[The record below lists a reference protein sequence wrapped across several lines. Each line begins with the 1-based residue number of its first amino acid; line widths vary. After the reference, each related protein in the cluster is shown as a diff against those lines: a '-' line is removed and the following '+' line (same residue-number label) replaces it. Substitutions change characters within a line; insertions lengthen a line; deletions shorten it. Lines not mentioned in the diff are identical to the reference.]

1 MRPFVLSPPPTSRTK
16 VAGALPVSVM
26 LRYGVGMVGA
36 QLFRDAPAAL
46 LPVFMTT
53 VLGVPAWIAGFA
65 ILCPKIWVIFCDP
78 LTGAWSDRRA
88 PTIGRTPFLVTGAIA
103 TSLGFLA
110 LFHVPALASPL
121 LSAALISLVYLLAMT
136 GFSAFSVPYL
146 AIAATLSSDPH
157 ERTKLLVFRLVFT
170 SIAIVAGVGF
180 AQPAVF
186 WFGGGAQGWRAMSWL
201 YAAICL
207 ASMLGCALGLRAVLK
222 ARPAGALDTSSLAT
236 RFAAAWRNQP
246 FRQLTIIHFIQTIAQ
261 ACAYTVV
268 AMVFIY
274 LVDRI
279 ALLPITMMAMSLSG
293 ILVQPLWLAV
303 SKRIGKIPLFTALC
317 IAWCVVTLSWLGID
331 WGENSRAVLP
341 VLGDTSVKEALIVVR
356 GMLLGVTNAG
366 FILLVTSLFTDTVYL
381 GGEQG
386 GAVEGSYAGLW
397 SASEKLAFAI
407 GPVIAGTVLTL
418 SGFVPSRTGPGVQST
433 SALFGILANYSI
445 IPIAFFVVSLCLVP
459 RYARSVREAEARL
472 SVERT

>member
-1 MRPFVLSPPPTSRTK
+1 MRLSVSNPSLAVPAVSSLP
-16 VAGALPVSVM
+16 LPVSVM

-36 QLFRDAPAAL
+36 QIFRDAPAAL

-53 VLGVPAWIAGFA
+53 VLGVPAWLAGFA
-65 ILCPKIWVIFCDP
+65 ILLPKVWVIFCDP

-88 PTIGRTPFLVTGAIA
+88 PTLGRTPFLATGAIA

-121 LSAALISLVYLLAMT
+121 ASAALVSLVFLLAMT

-146 AIAATLSSDPH
+146 AIAASLSTDPY
-157 ERTKLLVFRLVFT
+157 ERTKLLVFRLIFT
-170 SIAIVAGVGF
+170 SVAIIAGVGF

-201 YAAICL
+201 YAAICV
-207 ASMLGCALGLRAVLK
+207 ASMLGCTLGLRPVLK
-222 ARPAGALDTSSLAT
+222 ARPAPAADTSSLAQ

-246 FRQLTIIHFIQTIAQ
+246 FRQLTVIHFLQTIAQ

-279 ALLPITMMAMSLSG
+279 ALLPVTMMAMSICG
-293 ILVQPLWLAV
+293 IVAQPLWLVV

-317 IAWCVVTLSWLGID
+317 IGWCAVTATWLGID
-331 WGENSRAVLP
+331 WGAGHKAMLP
-341 VLGDTSVKEALIVVR
+341 VLGETSLKEALIVLR
-356 GMLLGVTNAG
+356 GALLGVTNAG

-407 GPVIAGTVLTL
+407 GPVIAGAVLSL
-418 SGFVPSRTGPGVQST
+418 SGFVPSRAGPGVQSH

-445 IPIAFFVVSLCLVP
+445 IPIGFFVVSLCLVP

-472 SVERT
+472 SR